1 MLMEGVMKDVIPTVC
16 KKRLESIT
24 EYDLA
29 TMGKRDVEKPKPI
42 QLLAN
47 HYSTEVV
54 RAMGSQVY
62 HNAELQAH
70 QNERASKCGRK
81 CIIVSHMYSLVCS

>member
-1 MLMEGVMKDVIPTVC
+1 MKDTIPTVC

-24 EYDLA
+24 EHELA
-29 TMGKRDVEKPKPI
+29 TMGKRDVGKRDVEKPKPI

-70 QNERASKCGRK
+70 QNERASKCGRN
-81 CIIVSHMYSLVCS
+81 